1 MTHGKH
7 SFDSTGPSFFAG
19 PCISDE
25 SSTSDAAW
33 PADEPGD
40 NASNEVTS
48 NIATETAGVLAGIE
62 MTQAALEAVRAALV
76 KRGTPRA
83 ALRLGVKP
91 GGCNGFSYLIAYE
104 DAPAKPHDR
113 VYEFE
118 EVRVYVDKKSLVF
131 LAGSVLDYEKSLMKQ
146 GFRFR
151 NPNEAAACGCGTS
164 FSVK

>member
-1 MTHGKH
+1 MIHGTHT
-7 SFDSTGPSFFAG
+7 SDPNGPNISAG
-19 PCISDE
+19 PCTADKSL
-25 SSTSDAAW
+25 TNDADF
-33 PADEPGD
+33 PADECAD
-40 NASNEVTS
+40 EVANETAKDS
-48 NIATETAGVLAGIE
+48 AGVLAGIE
-62 MTQAALEAVRAALV
+62 MTQAALEAVRAALI

-83 ALRLGVKP
+83 ALRVGVKP

-104 DAPAKPHDR
+104 DAPAKPHDQ

-131 LAGSVLDYEKSLMKQ
+131 LAGCVLDYEKSLMKQ

-151 NPNEAAACGCGTS
+151 NPNEAASCGCGTS